1 MSVDPGVET
10 KSSSGSITTHVAGET
25 NGQRVDAFTLHNGK
39 NLEITL
45 LAYGGIL
52 QAIYVPDRDGIV
64 ANVGLGFKHLDE
76 YVAAAPYFGA
86 MIGRYANRI
95 AKGRFDLDGTTYQL
109 ATNNGANAL
118 HGGVAGFDKRVWDA
132 REEENQDGP
141 AVVLTRLSPDGEEGY
156 PGNLRVDVTY
166 TVTSANELK
175 ISYRAVTDQPTIVNL
190 TNHSYFN
197 LAGEGS
203 GTVYDHE
210 LELNASRYTPVDQTA
225 IPTGEI
231 ATVID
236 TPMDFRAPRRIGERI
251 RDQVEQLVFGR
262 GYDHNVV
269 LDRGGAKKDELVRAA
284 QLHDPMSGRVMEI
297 FTTEP
302 GIQLYTGNLLD
313 GTIYGTSDRAYR
325 QGEAIALE
333 TQHFPDSPNYP
344 DFPST
349 VLLPG
354 EEFNSTTV
362 YAFSVD

>member
-1 MSVDPGVET
+1 MAADSAIRST
-10 KSSSGSITTHVAGET
+10 SSSNRVATALFGHVDGV
-25 NGQRVDAFTLHNGK
+25 RVDAYTLSNGAD
-39 NLEITL
+39 LEVTL
-45 LAYGGIL
+45 LTYGGIL
-52 QAIYVPDRDGIV
+52 QAINVPDRDGTV

-95 AKGRFDLDGTTYQL
+95 AKGRFGLDGQTYQL

-118 HGGVAGFDKRVWDA
+118 HGGAAGFDKRVWEA
-132 REEENQDGP
+132 RVEENRDGP
-141 AVVLTRLSPDGEEGY
+141 TVVLSRLSPDGEERY
-156 PGNLRVDVTY
+156 PGNLQVDVTY
-166 TVTSANELK
+166 TVTSANGLR
-175 ISYRAVTDQPTIVNL
+175 ISYRAVTDQPTIINM

-197 LAGEGS
+197 LGGEGS

-210 LELNASRYTPVDQTA
+210 LALNAGRYTPVDKTS

-231 ATVID
+231 ATVTD
-236 TPMDFRAPRRIGERI
+236 TPMDFTSSRRIGERV
-251 RDQVEQLVFGR
+251 REQVEQLVFGR
-262 GYDHNVV
+262 GYDHNFV
-269 LDRGGAKKDELVRAA
+269 LDRAGAAKEELVRGAR
-284 QLHDPMSGRVMEI
+284 LRDPFSGRVMEI
-297 FTTEP
+297 LTTEP
-302 GIQLYTGNLLD
+302 GLQLYTGNLLD

-333 TQHFPDSPNYP
+333 TQHFPDSPNQP
-344 DFPST
+344 NFPST